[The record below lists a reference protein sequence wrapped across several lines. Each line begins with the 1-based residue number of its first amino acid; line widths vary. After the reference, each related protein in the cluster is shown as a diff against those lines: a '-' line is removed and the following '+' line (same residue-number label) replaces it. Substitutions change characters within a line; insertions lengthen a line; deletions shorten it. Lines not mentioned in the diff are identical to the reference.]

1 MKCSSC
7 NKFIKESSVIGSVE
21 HFVCPD
27 CGDCIEID
35 LNPKKLSLGILHR
48 KGSDNTRE
56 SYSSNFTV
64 DESPLL
70 AVLSKNQGGHAD
82 YLGCFARGWD
92 KLNEHS
98 KRQLL
103 LLEAPEMVSGR
114 RLIYVCPECADV
126 GCGAYGCKISKEGRF
141 YIWESFAY
149 ENGYEAPQVIVGVG
163 PFLFDISEYE
173 EVIDRA
179 CKL

>member
-7 NKFIKESSVIGSVE
+7 NKFIKESSVIDSVE
-21 HFVCPD
+21 YFVCPD
-27 CGDCIEID
+27 CGNCVD
-35 LNPKKLSLGILHR
+35 LDLKPQKLSLHILHR
-48 KGSDNTRE
+48 KGCDNTHE
-56 SYSSNFTV
+56 SYSSGFIV

-70 AVLSKNQGGHAD
+70 DILSNNQGEHAD

-103 LLEAPEMVSGR
+103 LLEAPKMVSGR

-126 GCGAYGCKISKEGRF
+126 GCGAYGCIIRKEDNV

-149 ENGYEAPQVIVGVG
+149 ENGYEEPQVLVGVG
-163 PFLFDISEYE
+163 PFRFEISEYE
-173 EVIDRA
+173 QVIDRA
-179 CKL
+179 YKL

>member
-1 MKCSSC
+1 MKCSNC

-21 HFVCPD
+21 HFVCPG
-27 CGDCIEID
+27 CGGVIEID
-35 LNPKKLSLGILHR
+35 LNPKKLSFDILHR
-48 KGSDNTRE
+48 KGSDNSHE
-56 SYSSNFTV
+56 SYSSNFIV

-70 AVLSKNQGGHAD
+70 NILSKNQGGHAD

-103 LLEAPEMVSGR
+103 LLEAPEMDSGR

-126 GCGAYGCKISKEGRF
+126 GCGAYGCKIRKEGGF

-149 ENGYEAPQVIVGVG
+149 ENGYEEPQVIVGVG
-163 PFLFDISEYE
+163 PFRFEISEYE

-179 CKL
+179 YKL